1 MGFSMRM
8 GGGGYE
14 AGAAEVFDCRVEK
27 RNRCVC
33 VCVYCSTSI
42 RLYTLFYSPD
52 KINWL
57 KAEFT
62 MDLN

>member
-1 MGFSMRM
+1 MGFSMRRW
-8 GGGGYE
+8 GGGYE
-14 AGAAEVFDCRVEK
+14 AGVAEVFDCRVEK
-27 RNRCVC
+27 KKTGVC
-33 VCVYCSTSI
+33 VHCSTSI